1 VTTVPT
7 REEYFARWAELHGD
21 YHPSSNWMVRV
32 WLSII
37 YALARPLAALRVPP
51 DAITVF
57 GGLLTGVA
65 VWIASLGGRW
75 VLLASTLILLTGIL
89 DNLDGAVAVLSD
101 RTTDF
106 GYVLDSVVDR
116 VSDVLYV
123 VAFWALGAPGW
134 LCVTAAALAGL
145 QEYARARAAAVG
157 MSEIEVVTPSERP
170 TRVLVTAMFL
180 LGAGIYTGSAAGW
193 ATAGAGTYAV
203 ASAVGLT
210 LVLAGIRRRLR

>member
-1 VTTVPT
+1 VPT
-7 REEYFARWAELHGD
+7 REEYFSRWAELHGD
-21 YHPSSNWMVRV
+21 YQPGDNWMVRV
-32 WLSII
+32 WLSVI
-37 YALARPLAALRVPP
+37 YVFARPLAALRISPN
-51 DAITVF
+51 AITVF

-65 VWIASLGGRW
+65 VWVAALGGRW

-89 DNLDGAVAVLSD
+89 DNLDGAVAVLTD
-101 RTTDF
+101 RATDF

-134 LCVTAAALAGL
+134 LCATAAVLAGL
-145 QEYARARAAAVG
+145 QEYARARAGAVG
-157 MSEIEVVTPSERP
+157 MTEVGVVTPSERP

-180 LGAGIYTGSAAGW
+180 LGAGIYTASAAGW
-193 ATAGAGTYAV
+193 ATAGAGVYAA

-210 LVLAGIRRRLR
+210 LVLIGIRRRLR